1 MEIGQ
6 SLRGRDAPKPFF
18 VCELPTAIR
27 STLWD
32 LLGEA
37 AQRRPL
43 TRTELKIRCAL
54 RPQPWRDLG
63 CDRST
68 FYRRRKRA
76 LLREAV
82 GANAPPERIGRTT
95 VQRAREPG
103 GPFGP
108 PEREGQDGKS
118 YSIRRVAS

>member
-1 MEIGQ
+1 MPVADVTK
-6 SLRGRDAPKPFF
+6 RGDALEPFF

-27 STLWD
+27 SALWD
-32 LLGEA
+32 LLREA
-37 AQRRPL
+37 AQRRRL
-43 TRTELKIRCAL
+43 TRTEIKLRCAI

-76 LLREAV
+76 LLRES
-82 GANAPPERIGRTT
+82 GAQDYAPDVDRIGR
-95 VQRAREPG
+95 
-103 GPFGP
+103 
-108 PEREGQDGKS
+108 DGKS